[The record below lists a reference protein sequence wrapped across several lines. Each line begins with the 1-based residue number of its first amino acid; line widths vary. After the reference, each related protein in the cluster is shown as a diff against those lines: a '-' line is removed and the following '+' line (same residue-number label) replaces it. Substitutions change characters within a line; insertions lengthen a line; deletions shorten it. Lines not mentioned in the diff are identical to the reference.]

1 MAGINVVVEK
11 KRLVNFF
18 TILLLIATL
27 DFLIDLLNVA
37 STIPR
42 TVMYLLHLSFY
53 IFISLNI
60 IKQVWLPRCVNQNL
74 IFGLMCGYIS
84 LGMLGFFILSGI
96 EILDPGSFYNNF
108 LREEMIMKGEN
119 PTSMLYFSFVT
130 LLTIGY
136 GDIIP
141 VSEVA

>member
-96 EILDPGSFYNNF
+96 ENIRPRLF
-108 LREEMIMKGEN
+108 L
-119 PTSMLYFSFVT
+119 
-130 LLTIGY
+130 
-136 GDIIP
+136 
-141 VSEVA
+141 